1 MQKLKIMSD
10 DPEWGFLKALWES
23 IKEGFQTPK
32 AKAKRSAPSQNLA
45 SRVGNSVIIVL
56 CLALLVGGTFAGF
69 ALLWA
74 SRTARVGHGH
84 SPVTTFFLIGAGLG
98 AIIGLVYVI
107 RGWLRDDVL

>member
-1 MQKLKIMSD
+1 MPD
-10 DPEWGFLKALWES
+10 EPEWNFLKALWES

-32 AKAKRSAPSQNLA
+32 AKGKRSATSQNLA

-74 SRTARVGHGH
+74 SRTVRVGQGH
-84 SPVTTFFLIGAGLG
+84 SHSSVTSFFFIGAGLG
-98 AIIGLVYVI
+98 ALVGLGYVI
-107 RGWLRDDVL
+107 RCWLRDDDL